1 MSQALLN
8 SIWVERD
15 RYHTAIVLS
24 SQLVRD
30 LSVELLPVLNDR
42 PLVRFGWGDRGY
54 YGASHKSFFKALN
67 ALCLP
72 TRSVMEVSTFDKLS
86 DVGERIVQLNLDDL
100 GVQKLLAFIVKSF
113 TWDSSGLPILERVS
127 VNGFHYYDARGVY
140 HMFKNCN
147 NWTAKALKLSGLKVR
162 YWRAFFADSVMKQLD
177 KLPNPGI
184 IS

>member
-1 MSQALLN
+1 MPQLLAN

-15 RYHTAIVLS
+15 HYHTAIVLS
-24 SQLVRD
+24 SQLVRE
-30 LSVELLPVLNDR
+30 VAAELLPVLNDR

-54 YGASHKSFFKALN
+54 YGATEKNFYKAFS

-72 TRSVMEVSTFDKLS
+72 TRSVMEVSTFEKLA
-86 DVGERIVQLNLDDL
+86 DVGERLIQLHLDES
-100 GVQKLLAFIVKSF
+100 GVKKLLDFISDSF
-113 TWDSSGLPILERVS
+113 TWDGHGRPILDRVS

-147 NWTAKALKLSGLKVR
+147 NWTAKALKQSGLKVR

-177 KLPNPGI
+177 RLQN
-184 IS
+184 S